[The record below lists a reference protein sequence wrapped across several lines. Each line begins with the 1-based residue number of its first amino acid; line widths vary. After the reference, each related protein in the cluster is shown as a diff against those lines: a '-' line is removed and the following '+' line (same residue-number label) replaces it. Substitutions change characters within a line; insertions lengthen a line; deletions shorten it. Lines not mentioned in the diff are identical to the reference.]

1 MGCARQKRA
10 RNYSGFGKGADPAPG
25 EYLLER
31 CNFTINLVC
40 QLFRTSASINSSEH
54 LRLVPVMTN
63 VRLLKLM
70 CAIPFS
76 RGYLGVVAEVV
87 ELKFISRIFTARRRL
102 KSCALGGVR
111 CRWSANS
118 LGS

>member
-40 QLFRTSASINSSEH
+40 QFFRTSASINSSVH
-54 LRLVPVMTN
+54 LRLVPVMTS
-63 VRLLKLM
+63 VRLLKLR
-70 CAIPFS
+70 CAILVS
-76 RGYLGVVAEVV
+76 GGYLGVVAAVV

-102 KSCALGGVR
+102 KSFAPDGAR

-118 LGS
+118 SGS